1 MSEPEN
7 LLFQEHPYSGKVYH
21 LEADPSLNLDLSEI
35 RQNLSGASV
44 SVSGDFKFEDDDG
57 VIIPEVFQPEKGK
70 KPNEA
75 KIDQVSGFNQRG
87 INGIVGYVNHNDPRT
102 ISFQDKEVFIMESVR
117 TLFAIFEVRGE
128 HYLSMLGARSV
139 VNSVL
144 ELISE
149 ILEGFGFRTR
159 NIEISHGGFEEIV
172 DNMVDS
178 LKTTTV
184 SGYSS
189 PNIDKK
195 VIRGSDY
202 EGEPEYEREARI
214 GNVSGHQFGTEV
226 VGDTGIKTV
235 QIAGDGL
242 VRSYSSV
249 PLIDYIDMVANYVL
263 DAQIQIQSSLAS
275 FGAEDSRALND

>member
-1 MSEPEN
+1 
-7 LLFQEHPYSGKVYH
+7 
-21 LEADPSLNLDLSEI
+21 
-35 RQNLSGASV
+35 
-44 SVSGDFKFEDDDG
+44 
-57 VIIPEVFQPEKGK
+57 
-70 KPNEA
+70 
-75 KIDQVSGFNQRG
+75 
-87 INGIVGYVNHNDPRT
+87 
-102 ISFQDKEVFIMESVR
+102 MESVR